1 MDTNTGYTVLGAFRM
16 SKLLRYLIP
25 QKLKYRL
32 FMAFVCLIIL
42 PFSALNLYNYQ
53 RIETLVQQKISQ
65 QSHSQLEQMYRT
77 LEDQIG
83 IAFKTLIFLKQEDTV
98 KSVLRYP
105 EQHDELENKRQME
118 SIFNNLNNSFFL
130 YNPSVYFLI
139 LDLNENAYTS
149 YLPREPLA
157 YDKLRSLPGFSKEL
171 MNASAYHWVPNDP
184 NYVLR
189 DVSTST
195 YLLSLYAYLE
205 DSRNTPYGL
214 ARISIDYSSWLR
226 TIHKQS
232 DLQQQYF
239 IMTSAGED
247 ISQSVPDTALPKKV
261 KAEIANQPGKQYF
274 IDKDSNSFINYI
286 YVESLDWY
294 IVNRIPLSV
303 LFVEIEGLK
312 RQYFVTFFALMGVFL
327 IMTFVISTT
336 ITRPLSHLQAK
347 MKAAVQKNLKIRLPE
362 HKFHGEVLDLTRT
375 FNTMLDDT
383 NLLIQKLNAEERQK
397 EAVHFQMLLA
407 QTNPHFLL
415 NTLNTIKWIAIRQ
428 HNDEITNMT
437 LSLGKL
443 LEASLN
449 TEKDLIYLK
458 DEIELVQ
465 AYVHIQQVRYSHKF
479 DVTYQYEDH
488 ILFALVPKLSLQ
500 PLVEN
505 AIIHGIA
512 PLRGQGFIHLR
523 VYLEDS
529 DRLIVEVQDNGVGM
543 DLSRKN
549 QAERKRPG
557 IGLSNVKERLR
568 LLFRDQGTM
577 EVLSS
582 EQGVT
587 VRFAIPFLL
596 STPYGSEH
604 PA

>member
-1 MDTNTGYTVLGAFRM
+1 MGNW
-16 SKLLRYLIP
+16 LRYLIP

-32 FMAFVCLIIL
+32 FTAFVCLILL
-42 PFSALNLYNYQ
+42 PFSALNIYNYQ
-53 RIETLVQQKISQ
+53 RIEMLVQRQISQ
-65 QSHSQLEQMYRT
+65 QSHSQLEQLYRT
-77 LEDQIG
+77 LEDQIS
-83 IAFKTLIFLKQEDTV
+83 IAFKTLIFLQQDDTV
-98 KSVLRYP
+98 KSVLKYP
-105 EQHDELENKRQME
+105 GQFDQLENKRIME
-118 SIFNNLNNSFFL
+118 SIFTNLNNSFFL
-130 YNPSVYFLI
+130 YNPSVYFMI
-139 LDLNENAYTS
+139 LDFNESVYTS
-149 YLPREPLA
+149 YPPRDPLV
-157 YDKLRSLPGFSKEL
+157 YSQLRSLPGFD
-171 MNASAYHWVPNDP
+171 MNGMDASSYHWIPNDR
-184 NYVLR
+184 NDVLR
-189 DVSTST
+189 DVSTSP
-195 YLLSLYAYLE
+195 YLLSLYAQLK
-205 DSRNTPYGL
+205 DSQNKPYGL

-226 TIHKQS
+226 SIHKQS
-232 DLQQQYF
+232 NSQQQYYL
-239 IMTSAGED
+239 ITSAGED
-247 ISQSVPDTALPKKV
+247 ISQSIPDTVLPGKV
-261 KAEIANQPGKQYF
+261 KADIANHPGRQYF
-274 IDKDSNSFINYI
+274 IDKDSDSLVNYI

-303 LFVEIEGLK
+303 LFVEIEELK
-312 RQYFVTFFALMGVFL
+312 RQYFLTFFALTGIFMVMTFL
-327 IMTFVISTT
+327 IATT
-336 ITRPLSHLQAK
+336 ITRPLSHLQTK

-449 TEKDLIYLK
+449 TEKDLIFLK

-465 AYVHIQQVRYSHKF
+465 AYVHIQQVRYSQKF
-479 DVTYQYEDH
+479 DVTYHFEEP
-488 ILFALVPKLSLQ
+488 ILYSLVPKLSLQ

-512 PLRGQGFIHLR
+512 PLQGQGHIIISIYREETNKL
-523 VYLEDS
+523 V
-529 DRLIVEVQDNGVGM
+529 VEVQDNGIGIQQSQVNKAK
-543 DLSRKN
+543 RV
-549 QAERKRPG
+549 RPG

-568 LLFRDQGTM
+568 LLFRGEGMM
-577 EVLSS
+577 EIISTD
-582 EQGVT
+582 QGVT
-587 VRFAIPFLL
+587 IRFTIPFLL
-596 STPYGSEH
+596 SNPYGSEH